1 MFANFNTSKGHI
13 VMLEDIVLKLA
24 TIKDLPAM
32 QEAGSTLFDYDVKP
46 NRAKEFLAD
55 PRHHLALAY
64 YHDVIIGMASGFHYV
79 HPDKEPALFVNEVSV
94 VEEYHNRGIGR
105 NLVTYLCDYAK
116 NNLDCTEAWIA
127 TEKSNIP
134 AQKAYLAAGGKE
146 DEESIVLYTF
156 DLTV

>member
-1 MFANFNTSKGHI
+1 MFATFNTKKGHI
-13 VMLEDIVLKLA
+13 IMLENIVLKLA
-24 TIKDLPAM
+24 TIKDLHAM
-32 QEAGSTLFDYDVKP
+32 QKAGSTLFDYDVKP

-94 VEEYHNRGIGR
+94 IEKYQNNQVGR
-105 NLVTYLCDYAK
+105 NLVTYLCNHAK
-116 NNLDCTEAWIA
+116 QLGCEEAWIA

-146 DEESIVLYTF
+146 DEESIMLYTF
-156 DLTV
+156 DL